1 MMAVTVLWYIQRPA
15 EQIMMIPFKV
25 YIQRKFSSKTII

>member
-1 MMAVTVLWYIQRPA
+1 MMAVTVWYIQRPA
-15 EQIMMIPFKV
+15 EQIVMIPFKV